1 MCGRY
6 AASRS
11 AEELATCFGIE
22 KWDAEETLAAD
33 WNVAPTK
40 QVYAVLDRPE
50 KDSGDP
56 RPVRQLR
63 KLIWGLVPAWAKS
76 PEMGVKMINARAETV
91 HEKPAYRRP
100 FVARRCLLP
109 ADGYYEWVTGKG
121 ELQLEQEGRR
131 KRPRKQPYFVFP
143 DGSRGGSPDG
153 SPDTGAVMAMAGLY
167 EFWRDKTL
175 PDDHPLAWRVT
186 CSVITTE
193 AETAPL
199 ANADEIAEGGP
210 RSLADIHPRMP
221 LMLPP
226 ERWDAW
232 LDPGRTDR
240 DELCELLAPP
250 PQGLMRAHPV
260 STDVSNVRN
269 NGPELVKELPAPEEQ
284 TLF

>member
-6 AASRS
+6 AASRG
-11 AEELATCFGIE
+11 AEDLVGLFGIE
-22 KWDAEETLAAD
+22 TWDPAETLAPD

-40 QVYAVLDRPE
+40 QVHAVLERPL
-50 KDSGDP
+50 KGSDDP

-63 KLIWGLVPAWAKS
+63 VLKWGLVPGWAKS
-76 PEMGVKMINARAETV
+76 PDMGVKMINARAETV

-100 FVARRCLLP
+100 FTARRCLLP
-109 ADGYYEWVTGKG
+109 ADGYYEWVTAQG
-121 ELQLEQEGRR
+121 ELKLEQEGRK
-131 KRPRKQPYFVFP
+131 KRSRKQPYFVAP
-143 DGSRGGSPDG
+143 DE
-153 SPDTGAVMAMAGLY
+153 GAGAGPVMAMAGLY

-175 PDDHPLAWRVT
+175 PDDHPQAWWAT
-186 CSVITTE
+186 CTVVTTE

-199 ANADEIAEGGP
+199 ANAGEAGESAP

-226 ERWDAW
+226 DRWDAW
-232 LDPGRTDR
+232 LDPARTDSGSLR
-240 DELCELLAPP
+240 ELLAPP
-250 PQGLMRAHPV
+250 PEGLMRAHPV

-269 NGPELVKELPAPEEQ
+269 NGPELLKELPAPEEE